1 MIFIRIA
8 GVEVIAGIFHHNG
21 LFAILTE
28 GKLSKVHDG
37 HNIVVKAGV
46 GMWILGKLR
55 QFRTLHIVPL
65 DLHEALAIWSG
76 QLGGH
81 SHAVKHLVNRS
92 ATIVATGD
100 LQVQLL
106 IPCQTFT
113 RFD

>member
-65 DLHEALAIWSG
+65 DLHEALVGPARGPFPCCEASRES
-76 QLGGH
+76 QCH
-81 SHAVKHLVNRS
+81 NRCNRGLAGS
-92 ATIVATGD
+92 ASDSLPDIHK
-100 LQVQLL
+100 
-106 IPCQTFT
+106 I
-113 RFD
+113 